1 VGRRYRDA
9 RGSGSPLIDVLIVD
23 DNPIVRSAIRA
34 FLDSADDIRVVG
46 EASDGRSAIASAQ
59 RLHPTVTLLDHRMP
73 IADGLSV
80 VAQLADLAAVLV
92 LTSDSDAE
100 LIAGM
105 LRGGARGY
113 MVHGEFDPPELLRAV
128 RALASGQGWLPPLAA
143 AVTISALREHAAEQ
157 QLQEDL
163 ADQLLR
169 RQHAFGLTRREQ
181 EILDLLCAGHSNAAI
196 GRRLLVTEKTVK
208 NHLNH
213 IFAKLEVTNRT
224 EAAMRWCGEPTG
236 RLPKFP
242 AGR

>member
-1 VGRRYRDA
+1 
-9 RGSGSPLIDVLIVD
+9 LIKVLIVD

-34 FLDSADDIRVVG
+34 FLDGADDIRVVG
-46 EASDGRSAIASAQ
+46 EASDGQTAIASAQ

-80 VAQLADLAAVLV
+80 VARLAGLTAILV

-128 RALASGQGWLPPLAA
+128 RALASGQGWLSPAVA
-143 AVTISALREHAAEQ
+143 AVTISALRDHAAEQ
-157 QLQEDL
+157 QVRHNR
-163 ADQLLR
+163 ADQL
-169 RQHAFGLTRREQ
+169 RQSQNAFGLTRREQ
-181 EILDLLCAGHSNAAI
+181 DVLDLLCAGHSNAAI

-213 IFAKLEVTNRT
+213 IFTKLGVTNRT
-224 EAAMRWCGEPTG
+224 EAAMRWSGSQ
-236 RLPKFP
+236 P
-242 AGR
+242 ADRPEI